1 MYSVGV
7 TGGIG
12 SGKSTVCRVFS
23 VLGIP
28 VFSSDDE
35 AKRLLDGDPA
45 TKQRLREVFG
55 DAVFTGGKPDRKAL
69 AARVFNDAEAL
80 QRLNAIVHPAVR
92 EAFARWARRQNA
104 PYVINEAAILVE
116 TGAYRTMDHLVVVT
130 APEQERVRRVMLRD
144 GGTEAAVRA
153 RMRNQADEAALV
165 AVAGSVIVNDGASL
179 VIPQVL
185 HVHGKLLQWAEGK

>member
-1 MYSVGV
+1 MFTVGV
-7 TGGIG
+7 AGGIG

-35 AKRLLDGDPA
+35 GKRLLGEDD
-45 TKQRLREVFG
+45 RLRAQLSAAFG
-55 DAVFTGGKPDRKAL
+55 EGVLAGGKLDRRAL
-69 AARVFNDAEAL
+69 AARVFNNPAAL

-92 EAFARWARRQNA
+92 NAFAAWAVAQHA

-116 TGAYRTMDHLVVVT
+116 TGGHEQLDHLVVVT
-130 APEQERVRRVMLRD
+130 APEQERIRRVVERD
-144 GGTEAAVRA
+144 GATEAQVRA
-153 RMRNQADEAALV
+153 RMQHQTDDRARL
-165 AVAGSVIVNDGASL
+165 AVAGSVITNDNRAM

-185 HVHGKLLQWAEGK
+185 AVHHKLMNLARA